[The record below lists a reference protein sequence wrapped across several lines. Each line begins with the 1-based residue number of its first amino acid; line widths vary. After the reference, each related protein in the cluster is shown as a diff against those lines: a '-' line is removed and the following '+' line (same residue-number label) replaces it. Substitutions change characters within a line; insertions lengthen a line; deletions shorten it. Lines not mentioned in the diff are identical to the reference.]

1 MQCSKLIDMEKVKLT
16 EKEADLIFAIR
27 NYKKSYPN
35 GFPEMRFFIE
45 TLFQEMM
52 DEAEKKE

>member
-1 MQCSKLIDMEKVKLT
+1 MEKVKLT
-16 EKEADLIFAIR
+16 EKEADLIYAIR

-35 GFPEMRFFIE
+35 GYPEMRFFIE

>member
-1 MQCSKLIDMEKVKLT
+1 MQKMKLT
-16 EKEADLIFAIR
+16 EKEADLISAIR

-35 GFPEMRFFIE
+35 GYPEIRWFIE
-45 TLFQEMM
+45 RVFQELL